1 MGLTFTIWSNLKVF
15 LHYIY
20 NDSRPSLSEYLLNYV
35 STPSIQIHHHKFCP
49 KKSKSFQ
56 IIGFLFLKKLTLDRI
71 YLMMCKLLLN
81 LV

>member
-35 STPSIQIHHHKFCP
+35 STNFDQKSQNPSK
-49 KKSKSFQ
+49 
-56 IIGFLFLKKLTLDRI
+56 
-71 YLMMCKLLLN
+71 
-81 LV
+81 